1 MAMFA
6 AWQDDNREQFWA
18 EALCDDGTGSL
29 VALFFSEQL
38 DDIARAK
45 AICGECAV
53 REECFDGALSR
64 REPFGV
70 WGGQLF
76 LNGKVLAHKRP
87 RGRPRKHP
95 RPDSL
100 IAS

>member
-1 MAMFA
+1 MFA

-18 EALCDDGTGSL
+18 EALCNDGTGSL

-38 DDIARAK
+38 DDIGRAK

-53 REECFDGALSR
+53 RVECFDGALAR

-76 LNGKVLAHKRP
+76 LNGKVLANKRP

-95 RPDSL
+95 LPDTQ

>member
-1 MAMFA
+1 MFA

-45 AICGECAV
+45 SICGECAV
-53 REECFDGALSR
+53 RVECFEGALSR

-76 LNGKVLAHKRP
+76 LNGKVLANKRP

-95 RPDSL
+95 LPDTQ

>member
-1 MAMFA
+1 MFA
-6 AWQDDNREQFWA
+6 IEITEDEPWRLDAR
-18 EALCDDGTGSL
+18 CRDGSASL
-29 VALFFSEQL
+29 IELFFSEQL

-45 AICGECAV
+45 SICGECAV